1 MSDIARIED
10 NVRTMIGKGAPEADI
25 DAYLKVEG
33 HTPDSFRKALD
44 GAPDNSVGTAAS
56 ALWGKIK
63 DFAGR
68 AGEYRDTRL
77 ASAAGSVAGIPK
89 AVAEG
94 LAWVGDKA
102 GPLPFG
108 VDTVARA
115 AKDHLPTGEEAKT
128 FMLDRAK
135 ARPGFQERTINP
147 VVDAGVEALFAGP
160 AFGIGGGAAPAALN
174 TGKTLMLS
182 NLPRAMVAPGANF
195 MGGAGGEL
203 AGRSAAK
210 IDPDYEMPARAIG
223 AIAAGGIPFALESG
237 AKAVGSMFRALPVTS
252 GGRQQLA
259 ADIIAQGATN
269 PGAVTAKLAD
279 YAGDA
284 VPGVRQTVG
293 KLTGDEG
300 LLSLENFISGKMGS
314 NAVMDDLRSA
324 NNAARTTFLDSL
336 KTGDISDFVGRL
348 RTVDKQLADDI
359 DSAVKAL
366 PTGATPAQAGQE
378 IRAALQARKDTL
390 SEARRTVTEP
400 LYAEVEQW
408 GKPLNTWG
416 ALTTSADLVKG
427 AKGDIRSDFE
437 KARAT
442 LFNDEG
448 KADKSAKGVLAA
460 RKAVNRQLGE
470 AGEAETQRGLTQI
483 LQALD
488 ESIGA
493 VPSGQLARA
502 EYARMSKPLDPF
514 TPDLGPTV
522 FGALERTRP
531 GAPYVQPANL
541 IPESIIRPG
550 ERGAAS
556 VQNILETGAAPAI
569 APLRSYV
576 ADMVASN
583 PAGAG
588 RVAEKFG
595 PALERLDPSLREQIR
610 KVGSANDARE
620 WFSQTPQGRIAAGS
634 DFGKEIGA
642 VLSNKGGRSM
652 VADMVLRAGNDPA
665 AMDGLRRGILDD
677 FAQTITSRAATDSQ
691 GNATLLSA
699 KAKDWVAKKLPNAEA
714 ALTKDQRDGIR
725 ALVSSLDTEARIAP
739 KMAGSDTVRNLE
751 TGTFLRNTIAGRIPV
766 PFVSKWIQDAAD
778 RGMNDVY
785 SILAEKLA
793 DPVAAKALM
802 MKASP
807 GNAKVAQS
815 MLDRAGTRAASLA
828 APQAGRGDQR

>member
-1 MSDIARIED
+1 MSDLTRIEG

-25 DAYLKVEG
+25 DAYLKAEG
-33 HTPDSFRKALD
+33 HTPDSFRKAV
-44 GAPDNSVGTAAS
+44 GAGGDNSVSAAAG
-56 ALWGKIK
+56 ALWDKIK

-77 ASAAGSVAGIPK
+77 ASAAGSVAGLPK
-89 AVAEG
+89 AIAEG
-94 LAWVGDKA
+94 ISYVGDKV

-108 VDTVARA
+108 VDTAARV
-115 AKDHLPTGEEAKT
+115 AKDHLPSGEEAKT

-160 AFGIGGGAAPAALN
+160 AFGIGGGIAPAALN
-174 TGKTLMLS
+174 TGKSLMLS
-182 NLPRAMVAPGANF
+182 NLPRAIVSPAANF

-223 AIAAGGIPFALESG
+223 AVVSGGLPFALESG
-237 AKAVGSMFRALPVTS
+237 AKALGGMFGSLPVTK

-259 ADIIAQGATN
+259 SDIIAEASTN
-269 PGAVTAKLAD
+269 PGDVTSKLAS
-279 YAGDA
+279 YTGDA

-314 NAVMDDLRSA
+314 NAVFDDLRSG

-348 RTVDKQLADDI
+348 RSVDKQLADDI
-359 DSAVKAL
+359 DAAVKAL
-366 PTGATPAQAGQE
+366 PSGATAAQAGQE

-400 LYAEVEQW
+400 LYAEVESW
-408 GKPLNTWG
+408 GKPLNTWS

-442 LFNDEG
+442 LFDDTG
-448 KADKSAKGVLAA
+448 RADKSAKGVLAA

-483 LQALD
+483 LQSLD
-488 ESIGA
+488 DSIAA
-493 VPSGQLARA
+493 VPSGQLARS

-522 FGALERTRP
+522 FSALERTRP

-569 APLRSYV
+569 GPLRSYV

-588 RVAEKFG
+588 RVADKFG
-595 PALERLDPSLREQIR
+595 PALERLDPSLRQQIR
-610 KVGSANDARE
+610 KVGQANDARD
-620 WFSQTPQGRIAAGS
+620 WFAQTPQGRIAAGN

-652 VADMVLRAGNDPA
+652 IADMVMRTGNDVA

-677 FAQTITSRAATDSQ
+677 FAQTITSRAGTDSQ

-725 ALVSSLDTEARIAP
+725 ALVSSLDAESRIAP

-751 TGTFLRNTIAGRIPV
+751 TGSFLRQTIAGRIPV
-766 PFVSKWIQDAAD
+766 PFVSKWIQDAAE

-785 SILAEKLA
+785 SIIAEKLA

-807 GNAKVAQS
+807 GNAKIAQS
-815 MLDRAGTRAASLA
+815 MLERAATNSGRLA
-828 APQAGRGDQR
+828 AQQTGRDDQ